1 MKIHDLSIYIED
13 GMPYF
18 EGDPV
23 PSVKQFK
30 SIEEDG
36 YNLKSIN
43 IGSHTGTH
51 IDAPSHFIPGGMS
64 VEDLSLDRLCGFGA
78 IIKYDPKEGLVLPE
92 QKFDII
98 LLYTGYNERWGEY
111 KVFRDF
117 SYIKEEDAEEIRK
130 YGVNVVGI
138 DSPSVEPPN
147 SKTFLTHKILLGS
160 SIVIIENLNSKEM
173 AGIIGKSLF
182 VLVFPILLKG
192 GDGAPS
198 RVVALEGYP

>member
-1 MKIHDLSIYIED
+1 MKIHDLSVYIED

-23 PSVKQFK
+23 PSVKQYK
-30 SIEEDG
+30 SIQRDG

-51 IDAPSHFIPGGMS
+51 IDAPSHFIPGGLS
-64 VEDLSLDRLCGFGA
+64 VEDLSLDRLCGFGT
-78 IIKYDPKEGLVLPE
+78 IIKYDPKEKLVLPE

-98 LLYTGYNERWGEY
+98 LLYTGYNEKWEEY
-111 KVFRDF
+111 SVFRDF
-117 SYIKEEDAEEIRK
+117 SYIKKEDAEEIRK
-130 YGVNVVGI
+130 YGVKVVGI

-147 SKTFLTHKILLGS
+147 SKAFLTHKVLLGS

-182 VLVFPILLKG
+182 VFVFPILLKG

-198 RVVALEGYP
+198 RVVALEDFP